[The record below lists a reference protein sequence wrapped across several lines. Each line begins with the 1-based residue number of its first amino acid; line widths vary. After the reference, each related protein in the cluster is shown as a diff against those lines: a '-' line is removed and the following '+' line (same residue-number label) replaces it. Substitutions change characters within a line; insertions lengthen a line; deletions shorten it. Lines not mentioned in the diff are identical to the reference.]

1 MHIRVLLLT
10 RVLPHQGETYQLQ
23 CASPAVVGRAAALL
37 EMYDLLPEEGFDIL
51 H

>member
-10 RVLPHQGETYQLQ
+10 RVLPHQGETHQPR
-23 CASPAVVGRAAALL
+23 CAPPAVVGRAADLL
-37 EMYDLLPEEGFDIL
+37 KMDDLLPEEGFDIL